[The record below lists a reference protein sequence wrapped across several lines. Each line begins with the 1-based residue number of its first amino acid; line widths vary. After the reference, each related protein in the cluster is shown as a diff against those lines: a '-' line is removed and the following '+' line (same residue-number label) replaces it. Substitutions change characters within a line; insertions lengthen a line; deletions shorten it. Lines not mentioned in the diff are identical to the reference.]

1 MYKYAFAFLV
11 CILDEIKYL
20 FGCDVILVKQNLLF
34 LVKPM
39 EGKIYYPHAFPLVL
53 DLLARAIYDLGDFV
67 SYDKLHILQIVVAVY
82 QSWFYLL
89 KLQTHR
95 Q

>member
-1 MYKYAFAFLV
+1 MNKNAFTFLV

-39 EGKIYYPHAFPLVL
+39 ESQVYHAHTFPLVL
-53 DLLARAIYDLGDFV
+53 YLLARTVYDLGYFV
-67 SYDKLHILQIVVAVY
+67 SNDKLHILQIVVAV
-82 QSWFYLL
+82 
-89 KLQTHR
+89 
-95 Q
+95 